1 MGLALRGRR
10 LVVSYPSACRP
21 ESVPY
26 HPVHVHMFSGD
37 SVGGGGD
44 SPAKPPHRDK
54 GDAGKIQNLMFLGQT
69 FAFFEAITILAG
81 DCQKNIATCPVA
93 PHSF

>member
-1 MGLALRGRR
+1 MFFEHADRSANGAGLGGRR
-10 LVVSYPSACRP
+10 LVVSYPSDCRP
-21 ESVPY
+21 VPVPY

-54 GDAGKIQNLMFLGQT
+54 EHSRDVLFG
-69 FAFFEAITILAG
+69 AFG
-81 DCQKNIATCPVA
+81 G
-93 PHSF
+93 